1 MAPLDASVTSA
12 LSMRSVRPASQ
23 WVMKR
28 PADANHQRARTA
40 VGPTKSIAGC
50 ADRQLGPTMGCV
62 NDAFLAGTTAT
73 REPRRFVTNEE
84 MTPMGEQPST
94 HQPVTYD
101 RCAHVEGPFY

>member
-12 LSMRSVRPASQ
+12 LSMRSVRLESQ
-23 WVMKR
+23 SVMKR
-28 PADANHQRARTA
+28 HADANHQAGSHSGGAHPIHRGIR
-40 VGPTKSIAGC
+40 GPTAGPHNGL
-50 ADRQLGPTMGCV
+50 RQRRV
-62 NDAFLAGTTAT
+62 LAGTTAT